1 MIWWYIY
8 WVVSACRRHFKFGI
22 WDWNRRGTFSNCG
35 SKVRT
40 CAIHD
45 SSPFLKN
52 KCSRTYFS
60 LSLSLLFRDESTI
73 KSEEEYSVYHLNF
86 TIYIYSL
93 HHQERVHVKNSSL
106 RLNDLVSLGNR
117 IGKIKGD
124 GVIRPGV

>member
-1 MIWWYIY
+1 M
-8 WVVSACRRHFKFGI
+8 RL
-22 WDWNRRGTFSNCG
+22 NRRGTFSNCG

-52 KCSRTYFS
+52 KCSLRIF
-60 LSLSLLFRDESTI
+60 LSLSLLFRDENTI

-117 IGKIKGD
+117 IGKIKGG
-124 GVIRPGV
+124 GVIRPRV